1 MALSD
6 ISNIATLTWRSTLA
20 ADIVLSRAFIFT
32 KQGGCVLSDYRAL
45 YRKWRPRDFDDVCG
59 QDGITDILKY
69 EVANNRLSHAY
80 LFCGSRG
87 TGKTSCAKILAK
99 AVNCENPKY
108 GNPCNC
114 CESCRSIDA
123 GLATD
128 VIEMDAASNNG
139 INDVRD
145 MQDEIA
151 FTPALLKY
159 RVYIIDEVHM
169 MSGQAFNA
177 LLKTLEEPPTYVI
190 FILATTENHKLPT
203 TIVSRCQRFDFK
215 RIATDVIISR
225 LVKIAESEGIDLT
238 EDAARIIARVSRGGM
253 RDAISLLELCA
264 GANTTIDDK
273 LVFDTV
279 GSGNRESS
287 FKILDAICKADYDT
301 IYSIIN
307 DIVMKSGDLS
317 VFWQEIIDAYRDVM
331 IVKNS
336 ERAKVYLDLTEAEY
350 SMLSEIASGYT
361 MARLSYHTSMLE
373 DAMADMQRAINSK
386 RSIAEITLTRMCDT
400 RLSAT
405 NEALLLRVEELEKA
419 VKMLKMGVPMSTP
432 EVAEES
438 VVVNKTQ
445 DKIEQKPKDE
455 VKAEPK
461 ANRPLSLY
469 SGWGVTLKKISE
481 LKKSLSVGFA
491 GASVYTDGSGRF
503 VIRMSGFFA
512 DKLKGDATDMAI
524 VRGVIAEQEGT
535 SPDKISVV
543 IENNVAQSSESGD
556 TLEDLFK

>member
-1 MALSD
+1 MSE
-6 ISNIATLTWRSTLA
+6 
-20 ADIVLSRAFIFT
+20 
-32 KQGGCVLSDYRAL
+32 YRAL

-99 AVNCENPKY
+99 AVNCENPIN

-123 GLATD
+123 GIATD

-203 TIVSRCQRFDFK
+203 TIVSRCQRFDFR

-225 LVKIAESEGIDLT
+225 LLEISKNEGIEIT

-264 GANTTIDDK
+264 GANTKIDESV
-273 LVFDTV
+273 VFDTV

-287 FKILDAICKADYDT
+287 FKIIEAICKSDFDT

-336 ERAKVYLDLTEAEY
+336 DRAKTYLDLTDAEY
-350 SMLSEIASGYT
+350 SMLSKLANEFT

-373 DAMADMQRAINSK
+373 DAMANMQRALNSK

-400 RLSAT
+400 RLSSD

-419 VKMLKMGVPMSTP
+419 VKMLKLGVPVATSKV
-432 EVAEES
+432 EVVQQETKKTEE
-438 VVVNKTQ
+438 
-445 DKIEQKPKDE
+445 KPKQSNTN
-455 VKAEPK
+455 VAKSEPK
-461 ANRPLSLY
+461 SEKALSLY
-469 SGWGVTLKKISE
+469 GHWGAVLKKIAE
-481 LKKSLSVGFA
+481 LKRSLSSGFA
-491 GASVYTDGSGRF
+491 GASVYTDGVKYIFKMR
-503 VIRMSGFFA
+503 GFFA
-512 DKLKGDATDMAI
+512 DKLAREETDLAI
-524 VRGVIAEQEGT
+524 VRGVIAEHEGKNPNEIT
-535 SPDKISVV
+535 IV
-543 IENNVAQSSESGD
+543 IENMDKASSSPSED
-556 TLEDLFK
+556 LDDLFK

>member
-1 MALSD
+1 MA
-6 ISNIATLTWRSTLA
+6 
-20 ADIVLSRAFIFT
+20 
-32 KQGGCVLSDYRAL
+32 DYRAL

-69 EVANNRLSHAY
+69 EVNNNRLSHAY

-99 AVNCENPKY
+99 AVNCENPRN
-108 GNPCNC
+108 GNPCNE
-114 CESCRSIDA
+114 CESCRSIDL
-123 GLATD
+123 GIATD

-225 LVKIAESEGIDLT
+225 ILDIARNEGITIT

-264 GANTTIDDK
+264 GANAPIDER

-279 GSGNRESS
+279 GSGNREST
-287 FKILDAICKADYDT
+287 FKMLQAISDSDYET
-301 IYSIIN
+301 IYSVIN

-336 ERAKVYLDLTEAEY
+336 ERAKIYLDLTDAEY
-350 SMLSEIASGYT
+350 TLLSKIASGFT
-361 MARLSYHTSMLE
+361 MARLSYHTTMLE
-373 DAMADMQRAINSK
+373 GAMADMQRAVNSK
-386 RSIAEITLTRMCDT
+386 RSIAEITLTRMCDA
-400 RLSAT
+400 RLSSS
-405 NEALLLRVEELEKA
+405 NEALSLRIEELEKT
-419 VKMLKMGVPMSTP
+419 VKMLKLGVPMQVTAD
-432 EVAEES
+432 ETDVAISSNED
-438 VVVNKTQ
+438 NKA
-445 DKIEQKPKDE
+445 EQKVEISKNDE
-455 VKAEPK
+455 KK
-461 ANRPLSLY
+461 ANRALSLY
-469 SGWGVTLKKISE
+469 GDWGAVLKKIAE
-481 LKKSLSVGFA
+481 LKASLSSGFV
-491 GASVYTDGSGRF
+491 GASVYTDGDGKF
-503 VIRMSGFFA
+503 VVKMRAFFA
-512 DKLKGDATDMAI
+512 EKIRKTPTDYAI
-524 VRGVIAEQEGT
+524 VKGIIAEHEGKT
-535 SPDKISVV
+535 PDKIDLI
-543 IENNVAQSSESGD
+543 IEDIEKQNVNPADE
-556 TLEDLFK
+556 LENLFK

>member
-1 MALSD
+1 M
-6 ISNIATLTWRSTLA
+6 
-20 ADIVLSRAFIFT
+20 
-32 KQGGCVLSDYRAL
+32 SDYRAL

-99 AVNCENPKY
+99 AVNCENPKD

-114 CESCRSIDA
+114 CEACRSIDA
-123 GLATD
+123 GIATD

-225 LVKIAESEGIDLT
+225 LLRISEDEGIEIT

-264 GANTTIDDK
+264 GANTRIDET

-287 FKILDAICKADYDT
+287 FRMIRAICNSDYET

-336 ERAKVYLDLTEAEY
+336 ERAKVYLDLTDSEY
-350 SMLSEIASGYT
+350 ALLSDIASEFT

-373 DAMADMQRAINSK
+373 GAMADMQRAVNSK

-400 RLSAT
+400 RLSSS
-405 NEALLLRVEELEKA
+405 NEALLLRLEELEKA
-419 VKMLKMGVPMSTP
+419 VKMLKLGVPP
-432 EVAEES
+432 VQQQIEPD
-438 VVVNKTQ
+438 Q
-445 DKIEQKPKDE
+445 DKPKKSEFKTEQKRE
-455 VKAEPK
+455 EPK
-461 ANRPLSLY
+461 KVVSDDEKPFALY
-469 SGWGVTLKKISE
+469 GHWGIVLKKIAE
-481 LKKSLSVGFA
+481 LKRSLSAGFA
-491 GASVYTDGSGRF
+491 GASVYTNGKSF
-503 VIRMSGFFA
+503 VIKMTPFFA
-512 DKLKGDATDMAI
+512 EKLNSNETDLAI

-535 SPDKISVV
+535 TPDRITLLV
-543 IENNVAQSSESGD
+543 ESNAKPTGSGSD
-556 TLEDLFK
+556 NIEDLFK

>member
-1 MALSD
+1 M
-6 ISNIATLTWRSTLA
+6 
-20 ADIVLSRAFIFT
+20 LSRAFLLLFFEEE
-32 KQGGCVLSDYRAL
+32 GSLSDYRAL
-45 YRKWRPRDFDDVCG
+45 YRKWRPRDFDGVCG

-99 AVNCENPKY
+99 AVNCENPIN

-123 GLATD
+123 GIATD

-190 FILATTENHKLPT
+190 FILATTEYHKLPT

-215 RIATDVIISR
+215 RISTDVIMSR
-225 LVKIAESEGIDLT
+225 LLEISKNEGIEIT
-238 EDAARIIARVSRGGM
+238 EDAARVIARVSRGGM

-264 GANTTIDDK
+264 GANTRIDDA
-273 LVFDTV
+273 LVFATV
-279 GSGNRESS
+279 GSGNRESA
-287 FKILDAICKADYDT
+287 FKIIEAVGKSDYET
-301 IYSIIN
+301 VYSVIN

-317 VFWQEIIDAYRDVM
+317 VFWQEIIDAYRDIM

-336 ERAKVYLDLTEAEY
+336 ERAKIYLDLTDAEY
-350 SMLSEIASGYT
+350 SALTAIASAYT
-361 MARLSYHTSMLE
+361 MARLSYHTSMME
-373 DAMADMQRAINSK
+373 AAMADMQRALNSK
-386 RSIAEITLTRMCDT
+386 RAIAEITLTRMCDA
-400 RLSAT
+400 RLSLD

-419 VKMLKMGVPMSTP
+419 VKMLQLGVPMPAATT
-432 EVAEES
+432 VKEE
-438 VVVNKTQ
+438 K
-445 DKIEQKPKDE
+445 KPQKPVVKVE
-455 VKAEPK
+455 QNVEKPVGTKKAEK
-461 ANRPLSLY
+461 KDLAFYGN
-469 SGWGVTLKKISE
+469 WGTVLKKIAE

-491 GASVYTDGSGRF
+491 GASVYTDGSDTY
-503 VIRMSGFFA
+503 VIRMSGFFLN
-512 DKLKGDATDMAI
+512 KLKGSETDMAI
-524 VRGVIAEQEGT
+524 VRGVIAEQEGKT
-535 SPDKISVV
+535 PQQISLV
-543 IENNVAQSSESGD
+543 
-556 TLEDLFK
+556 LEDKDAKGSAPDSDFESFFR

>member
-1 MALSD
+1 M
-6 ISNIATLTWRSTLA
+6 
-20 ADIVLSRAFIFT
+20 LSRAFIFS
-32 KQGGCVLSDYRAL
+32 KREGSALSDYRAL

-69 EVANNRLSHAY
+69 EVSNKRLSHAY

-99 AVNCENPKY
+99 AVNCENPKN
-108 GNPCNC
+108 GNPCNE
-114 CESCRSIDA
+114 CEACRSIDA

-225 LVKIAESEGIDLT
+225 LLEISKSEGIEITD
-238 EDAARIIARVSRGGM
+238 DAARIIARVSRGGM

-264 GANTTIDDK
+264 GASTKIDER

-287 FKILDAICKADYDT
+287 FKIVEAICKADYET

-317 VFWQEIIDAYRDVM
+317 VFWQEIIDAYRDIMV
-331 IVKNS
+331 VKNS
-336 ERAKVYLDLTEAEY
+336 ERAKVYLDLTDSEY
-350 SMLSEIASGYT
+350 AQLSEIAAGFT
-361 MARLSYHTSMLE
+361 MARLSYHTLMLE

-405 NEALLLRVEELEKA
+405 NEALALRVEELEKA
-419 VKMLKMGVPMSTP
+419 IQMIKLGVPLASQPQEMVEKKP
-432 EVAEES
+432 EKTEHKTEQKAVPEKKEEKKE
-438 VVVNKTQ
+438 NKT
-445 DKIEQKPKDE
+445 
-455 VKAEPK
+455 
-461 ANRPLSLY
+461 LSNY
-469 SGWGVTLKKISE
+469 ASWGAVLKKIAE
-481 LKKSLSVGFA
+481 LKKSLSSRFIN
-491 GASVYTDGSGRF
+491 ASVLTDGDGKF
-503 VIRMSGFFA
+503 VIKMSSTFGKSLMESEKDFA
-512 DKLKGDATDMAI
+512 ILRGCLAEREGKAPDA
-524 VRGVIAEQEGT
+524 
-535 SPDKISVV
+535 ISVV
-543 IENNVAQSSESGD
+543 IESND
-556 TLEDLFK
+556 TADTKGGSIEDIFR

>member
-1 MALSD
+1 MHR
-6 ISNIATLTWRSTLA
+6 T
-20 ADIVLSRAFIFT
+20 
-32 KQGGCVLSDYRAL
+32 L
-45 YRKWRPRDFDDVCG
+45 YRKWRPETFDDVCG
-59 QDGITDILKY
+59 QDHVTTILKY
-69 EVANNRLSHAY
+69 QVAQNKTSHAY

-99 AVNCENPKY
+99 AVNCVNPKG

-114 CESCRSIDA
+114 CEACRSIDA
-123 GLATD
+123 GIATD

-225 LVKIAESEGIDLT
+225 LLDIAKKESIDIT

-264 GANTTIDDK
+264 GANTRIDEN
-273 LVFDTV
+273 LVFETV
-279 GSGNRESS
+279 GSGNRESG
-287 FKILDAICKADYDT
+287 FKIIKAICHADYET

-317 VFWQEIIDAYRDVM
+317 VFWQEIIDAYRDLM

-336 ERAKVYLDLTEAEY
+336 ERAKSYLDLTDSEY
-350 SMLSEIASGYT
+350 AFLCELASEFT
-361 MARLSYHTSMLE
+361 MARLSYHTTMLE
-373 DAMADMQRAINSK
+373 DAMDDMQRAVNSK

-400 RLSAT
+400 RLSST
-405 NEALLLRVEELEKA
+405 NEALLLRVEELEKT
-419 VKMLKMGVPMSTP
+419 VRMLKFNPPVSQPAVSEP
-432 EVAEES
+432 
-438 VVVNKTQ
+438 
-445 DKIEQKPKDE
+445 EQKSLKPT
-455 VKAEPK
+455 VKAEQKTEKSVEKKPEPQ
-461 ANRPLSLY
+461 ATLSVY
-469 SGWGVTLKKISE
+469 GNWGAVLRKIAE
-481 LKKSLSVGFA
+481 LKKSLSARFA
-491 GASVYTDGSGRF
+491 GASVYTDGRGRY
-503 VIRMSGFFA
+503 VIRMKSVFA
-512 DKLKGDATDMAI
+512 DMLKNENADIAI
-524 VRGVIAEQEGT
+524 IRGIIAEQEGV
-535 SPDKISVV
+535 D
-543 IENNVAQSSESGD
+543 SSAV
-556 TLEDLFK
+556 TLEIESNDAATKAAGDSIEDMFK